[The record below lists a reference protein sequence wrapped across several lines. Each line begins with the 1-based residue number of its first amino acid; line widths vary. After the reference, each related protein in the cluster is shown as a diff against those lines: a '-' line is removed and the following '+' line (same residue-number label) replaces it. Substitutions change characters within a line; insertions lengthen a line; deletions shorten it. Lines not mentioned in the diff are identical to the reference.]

1 MYIQISVVFSRVRIC
16 AHVLTYKVHTSLLS
30 PLFVRYR
37 RVAKEVW
44 RKLYTASWHTWS
56 GAALRWPEELLNS
69 IVDVYLGVE
78 DRNYVLPY
86 FMAPAFGL
94 RDAEAERDPFMDAYE
109 YDERH
114 GLVVARR
121 RAMAERRRKEK
132 VALSMV
138 AETSGD
144 PFRSGKG
151 GGGGLFDCVSG
162 REGKG
167 GHGNA
172 ASAANDIKALDD
184 EEPLGLGDVDTARSG
199 TARSGDGSER
209 LTARRDSDAADAD
222 EDARLSGGL
231 ETSRETKKS
240 LYGVD
245 LNLDAL
251 VEASDGESSVDEV
264 DDIDDL
270 GLDVAVEEER
280 DGEESESTDSDP
292 DKEVIEGAKLNMNR
306 SFRTAKRIRVSR
318 TGVDSSDDEDSDE
331 KEDSDGTEDS
341 DEEKSDTMEE
351 TKKEA
356 KGAKGAKKKESMAGL
371 LKGSKSKGNFKGLT
385 GGSKKG
391 KATND
396 QVVPTEED
404 AGGKK
409 GKGKSKAEKPPACG
423 CKCAVM

>member
-1 MYIQISVVFSRVRIC
+1 M
-16 AHVLTYKVHTSLLS
+16 
-30 PLFVRYR
+30 
-37 RVAKEVW
+37 AKEVW

-69 IVDVYLGVE
+69 IVDVYLGME

-86 FMAPAFGL
+86 FMAPGVGL
-94 RDAEAERDPFMDAYE
+94 RDTEAERDPFMDAYE

-114 GLVVARR
+114 GLVEARR
-121 RAMAERRRKEK
+121 RAMVERRRAAKR
-132 VALSMV
+132 ALKM
-138 AETSGD
+138 ATETSGD

-172 ASAANDIKALDD
+172 ASAANDMKALDD

-199 TARSGDGSER
+199 TARSGGGSER
-209 LTARRDSDAADAD
+209 LTARRDGDAADAD

-251 VEASDGESSVDEV
+251 VEASDEGSSVDEV

-270 GLDVAVEEER
+270 GLDVELVEEG

-292 DKEVIEGAKLNMNR
+292 DKEVIKGAKLNMNR
-306 SFRTAKRIRVSR
+306 SFRTAKRIRVAR
-318 TGVDSSDDEDSDE
+318 TGMDSSDDEDSDE
-331 KEDSDGTEDS
+331 KEDSD
-341 DEEKSDTMEE
+341 EEKSDTMEE
-351 TKKEA
+351 MKK
-356 KGAKGAKKKESMAGL
+356 GVKGAKKKENMAGL

-385 GGSKKG
+385 AGSKKG

-396 QVVPTEED
+396 QVVPAGED

-409 GKGKSKAEKPPACG
+409 GKGKPKAEKPPACG